1 MNPATARAPAA
12 GADNRP
18 GRRSTLRTLALAAV
32 AELAGV
38 TGGPGGDSPP
48 ELARFVERWALP
60 KDDEGW
66 VEAFAHQLRAPAEGD
81 RDLVRLAEELG
92 LEGIEVAAVALASAV
107 EDELLAGR
115 AIARL
120 QAPVGGSRP
129 TVGLLALAFAPL
141 AAATAGAASVT
152 ALAGGRA
159 RAAGLLVLHGDG
171 PLAERAVAVP
181 EPVVFSLAGRC
192 VAPSGV
198 ERGESETPVP
208 LAPSVVDSAARH
220 ARALG
225 PGDVLVIRA
234 RGAVEGRSV
243 AARVAAAVGAGTAL
257 LDRRPRSVVASGTSG
272 APDGLG
278 ELPPGLGPWLVLE
291 GRMPVFHLEP
301 GPGERVRLPAIPG
314 YGGPAVALV
323 GPDGG
328 VQPAAGGPGVL
339 VEWRLP
345 VPGPDQ
351 RAELWRQALGAGAAD
366 GLADE
371 LGREHRHSS
380 GRIALLARSALRGA
394 AVRGGRLTRDDVV
407 HAAWTGDGDG
417 LGALA
422 EPLPDRVDD
431 SSLVVPAGLRRDLA
445 ALLERCR
452 ARDGLTDG
460 LGPAARTRYRPGV
473 RALLVGPSGT
483 GKSLVAGWLATRLE
497 LPLYRV
503 DLASVVSKYIG
514 ETERNLAQVLA
525 RAEEAEVV
533 LLFDEADSMFGK
545 RTEVREANDRFANA
559 QTNYLLQRIETFDG
573 IAVLTSNSRS
583 RFDQAFSR
591 RLDFVLELPA
601 PSPKDRRR
609 LWKAHLGELAAALT
623 PQELNRLA
631 ATAELTGGQIRN
643 VVLAVAAR
651 ARASGRGPEELG
663 LDDFRQALGAEVR
676 KVGKQ
681 LPAGLAPTRRSEAR
695 RPESP

>member
-1 MNPATARAPAA
+1 M
-12 GADNRP
+12 
-18 GRRSTLRTLALAAV
+18 SQLRDLALAAV
-32 AELAGV
+32 AGLAGS
-38 TGGPGGDSPP
+38 PGDETAP
-48 ELARFVERWALP
+48 EVARFVERWSFG
-60 KDDEGW
+60 EGEGRW
-66 VEAFAHQLRAPAEGD
+66 AQEFVRRLQDPAEDD
-81 RDLVRLAEELG
+81 RSLVRLAAELG
-92 LEGIEVAAVALASAV
+92 LAPIEVAAVALSAAV
-107 EDELLAGR
+107 EDELLVGR

-129 TVGLLALAFAPL
+129 TVGLLALALAPL
-141 AAATAGAASVT
+141 AHGGRGAVT

-159 RAAGLLVLHGDG
+159 RGTGLLVLHGDG
-171 PLAERAVAVP
+171 PLAERAVAVA
-181 EPVVFSLAGRC
+181 EAVVFSLAGRS
-192 VAPSGV
+192 VPPPGV
-198 ERGESETPVP
+198 EPGEGMAQVD
-208 LAPSVVDSAARH
+208 LAPSVVEFATRH

-225 PGDVLVIRA
+225 PGDALVIRA
-234 RGAVEGRSV
+234 RGAIEARAV
-243 AARVAAAVGAGTAL
+243 AARVAVARDARVAL
-257 LDRRPRSVVASGTSG
+257 LDRRPRAVVGGQGSGPG
-272 APDGLG
+272 DPLG
-278 ELPPGLGPWLVLE
+278 ELPEGLGPWLVLE
-291 GRMPVFHLEP
+291 GRLPVFHLEP

-314 YGGPAVALV
+314 HEGPMVALL

-328 VQPAAGGPGVL
+328 VQPAAGPGVL

-345 VPGPDQ
+345 VPGPDE
-351 RAELWRQALGAGAAD
+351 RGALWRHALGADAPD
-366 GLADE
+366 GLAEE

-380 GRIALLARSALRGA
+380 GRIALLARSARRAA
-394 AVRGGRLTRDDVV
+394 AVRGGALGRGDVSR
-407 HAAWTGDGDG
+407 AAFSCDGDG

-431 SSLVVPAGLRRDLA
+431 PSLVVPAGLRGDLDS
-445 ALLERCR
+445 LVERCR

-460 LGPAARTRYRPGV
+460 LGQAARTRYRPGV

-601 PSPKDRRR
+601 PSPRDRRR
-609 LWKAHLGELAAALT
+609 LWKAHLGELSAALAL
-623 PQELNRLA
+623 PELNRLA

-651 ARASGRGPEELG
+651 ARASGRGAGELG
-663 LDDFRQALGAEVR
+663 LDDFRQALDAEYR

-681 LPAGLAPTRRSEAR
+681 LPAGLAPAR
-695 RPESP
+695 PTIRVGESRAGGG